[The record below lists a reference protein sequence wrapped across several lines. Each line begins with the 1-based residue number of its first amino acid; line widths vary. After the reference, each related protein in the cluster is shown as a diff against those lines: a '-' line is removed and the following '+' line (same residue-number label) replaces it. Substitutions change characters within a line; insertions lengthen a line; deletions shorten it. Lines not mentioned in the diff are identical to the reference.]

1 MHILR
6 AWCSRQLPTCRLR
19 VLQELQPL
27 RDRHVPWVQLC
38 SARICID
45 GIRDLVIA
53 ALIETAE
60 IEPDFR
66 DVWVDADC
74 ARVGVESVPELVDLE
89 IEHAD

>member
-6 AWCSRQLPTCRLR
+6 AWCSGQLPTRRLR
-19 VLQELQPL
+19 VLQELQSL
-27 RDRHVPWVQLC
+27 RDCHVPWVQLC
-38 SARICID
+38 SAGICID
-45 GIRDLVIA
+45 GVSDLVVA

-66 DVWVDADC
+66 DIWVNADC
-74 ARVGVESVPELVDLE
+74 TRVGIKSVPELVDLE